1 MIRVK
6 EVAVILD
13 DGEALGTIPIE
24 EAIAMAEDRNLDLVE
39 VAPNSNPPVCRIM
52 DYGKHKY
59 KASKKAHE
67 AKKNQKIVHVKEVKF
82 RPNTDQHDFD
92 FKLKHVQRFL
102 ENGDKAKVVFNA
114 LGALRLKLADRE
126 SLIDESS
133 WAPLWVVD
141 FPLVEWNEDADR
153 WDALHHPFTSPNMD
167 DIDILETSPGEVRSL
182 GYDIVMNGYE
192 LGGGSIRI
200 HDKKMQQTIFKILGI
215 SDEEAEEKF

>member
-13 DGEALGTIPIE
+13 DGEALGTIPTD

-52 DYGKHKY
+52 DYDKHKY

-67 AKKNQKIVHVKEVKF
+67 AKKNQKVVHVKEVKF

-102 ENGDKAKVVFNA
+102 ENGDKAKVVIFFKGREIVHREFGQKVLERIAEQTEEIAVIEQEAKQEGRTLVMILAPNSTKSKK
-114 LGALRLKLADRE
+114 GTQPKNPKLVSEKKDK
-126 SLIDESS
+126 
-133 WAPLWVVD
+133 VQ
-141 FPLVEWNEDADR
+141 EDKTN
-153 WDALHHPFTSPNMD
+153 P
-167 DIDILETSPGEVRSL
+167 
-182 GYDIVMNGYE
+182 E
-192 LGGGSIRI
+192 LGESENETAR
-200 HDKKMQQTIFKILGI
+200 
-215 SDEEAEEKF
+215 SNNE